1 MAGIIKG
8 VLAMEHGLIP
18 PNIYFSKPNPAIPL
32 DEWNMAVPTKLTPWP
47 VTQAGRRMSVS
58 GFGMGGTNGHV
69 VLESFNPG
77 HRQLTNGILTNG
89 NHTNGSL
96 TNGTTNGKLTNGAH
110 ANGAITNGTALH
122 STRHNGKR
130 LFVISSQDLA
140 GFKRVGNSLVEH
152 LDSLGPAAST
162 PEYLANLAH
171 SLAFARSGLSWRA
184 SFLAESAAELRDKL
198 STDPGE
204 NATRAAN
211 SRPRIG

>member
-8 VLAMEHGLIP
+8 VLAIEHGLIP

-47 VTQAGRRMSVS
+47 VTQTGRRMSVS

-77 HRQLTNGILTNG
+77 HRQLTNG
-89 NHTNGSL
+89 NHNNGS
-96 TNGTTNGKLTNGAH
+96 LTNGAH
-110 ANGAITNGTALH
+110 ANGTHANGALTTALH
-122 STRHNGKR
+122 STRHDGKR
-130 LFVISSQDLA
+130 LFIISSQDQA
-140 GFKRVGNSLVEH
+140 GFKRVGNALVEH

-162 PEYLANLAH
+162 PEYLADLSHTLAV
-171 SLAFARSGLSWRA
+171 ARSGLSWRA
-184 SFLAESAAELRDKL
+184 SFIAESAAELRDKL
-198 STDPGE
+198 STVSGE

>member
-1 MAGIIKG
+1 VAGIIKG

-47 VTQAGRRMSVS
+47 VTQNERRMSVS

-69 VLESFNPG
+69 VLESYTPG
-77 HRQLTNGILTNG
+77 RRQLS
-89 NHTNGSL
+89 NGSL
-96 TNGTTNGKLTNGAH
+96 TNGSSRQ
-110 ANGAITNGTALH
+110 

-130 LFVISSQDLA
+130 MFVISSQDQA

-171 SLAFARSGLSWRA
+171 TLAVARSGLSWRT
-184 SFLAESAAELRDKL
+184 SLLAESAAELREKL
-198 STDPGE
+198 STDPGG

-211 SRPRIG
+211 CQPHIG